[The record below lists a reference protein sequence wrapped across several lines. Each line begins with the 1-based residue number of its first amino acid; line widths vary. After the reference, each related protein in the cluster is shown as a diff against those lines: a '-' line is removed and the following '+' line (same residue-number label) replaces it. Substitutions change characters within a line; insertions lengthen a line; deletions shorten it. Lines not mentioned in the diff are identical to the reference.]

1 MEENI
6 QSKENKMGVMPVN
19 RLLITMSL
27 PMVISMLVQA
37 LYNIVDSVFV
47 AQINEAALTAVSMA
61 FPIQNLMIAVAA
73 GTGTGVNA
81 LLSKS
86 LGEKNKRMV
95 DDTAN
100 MGVFLA
106 ICSYAVFAII
116 GIFLSRIYFAAQ
128 ISDAQIIEYGDEYMS
143 VICLFSFGLFGQIIT
158 ERLLQAT
165 GRTIFTMFTQ
175 GIGAIINIILD
186 PILIFGLLGLP
197 AMGVTGAAAATVIG
211 QIIAA
216 ILGFVCNAVY
226 NHDITLSIKGI
237 FTIDTMVISKVYRVG
252 IPSIIMQS
260 ITSVMTF
267 SLNKIL
273 AEFSSTAVAVFGVYY
288 KLNSFIFMPVFGM
301 NNGLVPILSYNYGA
315 RKPDRIKKTIRGKY
329 AVKTRGNK
337 NFPYKH
343 RGNIKYL
350 LLFELFPSGLLG
362 IFDASQE
369 MLSIGCV
376 ALRIIASSFVFA
388 GVAIICS
395 TVFQAIGNPLHS
407 LIMSV
412 CRQLLVIVPVAW
424 LLSLSGRLELVWL
437 AFPIA
442 EFVSVAMSIF
452 FMKKTIRHLD
462 GMA

>member
-6 QSKENKMGVMPVN
+6 RSKENKMGVMPVN

-237 FTIDTMVISKVYRVG
+237 FTIDTTVISKVYQVG

-315 RKPDRIKKTIRGKY
+315 RKPDRIKKTIKLGMKY
-329 AVKTRGNK
+329 AVAIMIFG
-337 NFPYKH
+337 
-343 RGNIKYL
+343 L

>member
-1 MEENI
+1 
-6 QSKENKMGVMPVN
+6 
-19 RLLITMSL
+19 
-27 PMVISMLVQA
+27 
-37 LYNIVDSVFV
+37 
-47 AQINEAALTAVSMA
+47 
-61 FPIQNLMIAVAA
+61 
-73 GTGTGVNA
+73 
-81 LLSKS
+81 
-86 LGEKNKRMV
+86 
-95 DDTAN
+95 
-100 MGVFLA
+100 
-106 ICSYAVFAII
+106 
-116 GIFLSRIYFAAQ
+116 
-128 ISDAQIIEYGDEYMS
+128 MS

-237 FTIDTMVISKVYRVG
+237 FTIDTTVISKVYRVG

-315 RKPDRIKKTIRGKY
+315 RKPDRIKKTIKLGMKY
-329 AVKTRGNK
+329 AVAIMIFG
-337 NFPYKH
+337 
-343 RGNIKYL
+343 L

>member
-237 FTIDTMVISKVYRVG
+237 FTIDTTVISKVYRVG

-315 RKPDRIKKTIRGKY
+315 RKPDRIKKTIKLGMKY
-329 AVKTRGNK
+329 AVAIMIFG
-337 NFPYKH
+337 
-343 RGNIKYL
+343 L

-452 FMKKTIRHLD
+452 L
-462 GMA
+462 

>member
-237 FTIDTMVISKVYRVG
+237 FTIDTTVISKVYRVG

-315 RKPDRIKKTIRGKY
+315 RKPDRIKKTIKLGMKH
-329 AVKTRGNK
+329 AVAIMIFGM
-337 NFPYKH
+337 
-343 RGNIKYL
+343 

>member
-128 ISDAQIIEYGDEYMS
+128 ISDTQIIEYGDEYMS

-237 FTIDTMVISKVYRVG
+237 FTIDTTVISKVYQVG

-273 AEFSSTAVAVFGVYY
+273 ATFSSTAVAVFGVYY

-315 RKPDRIKKTIRGKY
+315 RKPDRIKKTIKLGMKY
-329 AVKTRGNK
+329 AVAIMIFG
-337 NFPYKH
+337 
-343 RGNIKYL
+343 L

-412 CRQLLVIVPVAW
+412 CRQLLVLVPVAW

>member
-37 LYNIVDSVFV
+37 LYNIVDSVLV

-237 FTIDTMVISKVYRVG
+237 FTIDTTVISKVYRVG

-315 RKPDRIKKTIRGKY
+315 RKPDRIKKTIKLGMKY
-329 AVKTRGNK
+329 AVAIMIFG
-337 NFPYKH
+337 
-343 RGNIKYL
+343 L

>member
-237 FTIDTMVISKVYRVG
+237 FTIDTTVISKVYQVG

-273 AEFSSTAVAVFGVYY
+273 ATFSSTAVAVFGVYY

-315 RKPDRIKKTIRGKY
+315 RKPDRIKKTIKLGMKY
-329 AVKTRGNK
+329 AVAIMIFG
-337 NFPYKH
+337 
-343 RGNIKYL
+343 L

-412 CRQLLVIVPVAW
+412 CRQLLVLVPVAW

-462 GMA
+462 EMA

>member
-100 MGVFLA
+100 MGVFLT

-237 FTIDTMVISKVYRVG
+237 FTIDTTVISKVYRVG

-315 RKPDRIKKTIRGKY
+315 RKPDRIKKTIKLGMKY
-329 AVKTRGNK
+329 AVAIMIFG
-337 NFPYKH
+337 
-343 RGNIKYL
+343 L

>member
-100 MGVFLA
+100 MGIFLA

-237 FTIDTMVISKVYRVG
+237 FTIDTTVISKVYRVG

-315 RKPDRIKKTIRGKY
+315 RKPDRIKKTIKLGMKY
-329 AVKTRGNK
+329 AVAIMIFG
-337 NFPYKH
+337 
-343 RGNIKYL
+343 L

>member
-61 FPIQNLMIAVAA
+61 LPIQNLMIAVAA

-237 FTIDTMVISKVYRVG
+237 FTIDTTVISKVYRVG

-315 RKPDRIKKTIRGKY
+315 RKPDRIKKTIKLGMKY
-329 AVKTRGNK
+329 AVAIMIFG
-337 NFPYKH
+337 
-343 RGNIKYL
+343 L

>member
-197 AMGVTGAAAATVIG
+197 AMGVTGAAVATVIG

-237 FTIDTMVISKVYRVG
+237 FTIDTTVISKVYQVG

-315 RKPDRIKKTIRGKY
+315 RKPDRIKKTIKLGMKY
-329 AVKTRGNK
+329 AVAIMIFG
-337 NFPYKH
+337 
-343 RGNIKYL
+343 L

-462 GMA
+462 EMA

>member
-315 RKPDRIKKTIRGKY
+315 RKPDRIKKTIKLGMKY
-329 AVKTRGNK
+329 AVAIMIFG
-337 NFPYKH
+337 
-343 RGNIKYL
+343 L

>member
-237 FTIDTMVISKVYRVG
+237 FTIDTTVISKVYRVG

-315 RKPDRIKKTIRGKY
+315 RKPDRIKKTIKLGMKY
-329 AVKTRGNK
+329 AVAIMIFG
-337 NFPYKH
+337 
-343 RGNIKYL
+343 L

-462 GMA
+462 EMA

>member
-86 LGEKNKRMV
+86 IGEKNKRMV

-237 FTIDTMVISKVYRVG
+237 FTIDTTVISKVYRVG

-315 RKPDRIKKTIRGKY
+315 RKTDRIKKTIKLGMKY
-329 AVKTRGNK
+329 AVAIMIFG
-337 NFPYKH
+337 
-343 RGNIKYL
+343 L

>member
-116 GIFLSRIYFAAQ
+116 GVFLSRIYFAAQ

-237 FTIDTMVISKVYRVG
+237 FTIDTTVISKVYQVG

-315 RKPDRIKKTIRGKY
+315 RKPDRIKKTIKLGMKY
-329 AVKTRGNK
+329 AVAIMIFG
-337 NFPYKH
+337 
-343 RGNIKYL
+343 L

>member
-106 ICSYAVFAII
+106 ICSYEVFAII

-237 FTIDTMVISKVYRVG
+237 FTIDTTVISKVYRVG

-315 RKPDRIKKTIRGKY
+315 RKPDRIKKTIKLGMKY
-329 AVKTRGNK
+329 AVAIMIFG
-337 NFPYKH
+337 
-343 RGNIKYL
+343 L

>member
-81 LLSKS
+81 LLYKS

-237 FTIDTMVISKVYRVG
+237 FTIDTTVISKVYRVG

-315 RKPDRIKKTIRGKY
+315 RKPDRIKKTIKLGMKY
-329 AVKTRGNK
+329 AVAIMIFG
-337 NFPYKH
+337 
-343 RGNIKYL
+343 L

>member
-237 FTIDTMVISKVYRVG
+237 FTIDTAVISKVYQVG

-273 AEFSSTAVAVFGVYY
+273 AAFSSTAVAVFGVYY

-315 RKPDRIKKTIRGKY
+315 RKPDRIKKTIKLGMKY
-329 AVKTRGNK
+329 AVAIMIFG
-337 NFPYKH
+337 
-343 RGNIKYL
+343 L

-462 GMA
+462 EMA

>member
-47 AQINEAALTAVSMA
+47 ARINEAALTAVSMA

-216 ILGFVCNAVY
+216 ILGFACNAVY

-237 FTIDTMVISKVYRVG
+237 FTIDTAVISRVYQVG

-273 AEFSSTAVAVFGVYY
+273 ATFSSTAVAVFGVYY

-301 NNGLVPILSYNYGA
+301 NNGLVPILAYNYGA
-315 RKPDRIKKTIRGKY
+315 RKPDRIKKTIRLGMTY
-329 AVKTRGNK
+329 AVAIMIFG
-337 NFPYKH
+337 
-343 RGNIKYL
+343 L

-412 CRQLLVIVPVAW
+412 CRQLLVIIPVAW

-442 EFVSVAMSIF
+442 EFVSVSMAMF

>member
-116 GIFLSRIYFAAQ
+116 GIFLSRRYFAAQ

-237 FTIDTMVISKVYRVG
+237 FTIDTAVISKVYQVG

-273 AEFSSTAVAVFGVYY
+273 ATFSSTAVAVFGVYY

-315 RKPDRIKKTIRGKY
+315 RKPDRIKKTIKLGMKY
-329 AVKTRGNK
+329 AVAIMIFG
-337 NFPYKH
+337 
-343 RGNIKYL
+343 L

-412 CRQLLVIVPVAW
+412 CRQLLVLVPVAW

>member
-128 ISDAQIIEYGDEYMS
+128 ISDTQIIEYGDEYMS

-237 FTIDTMVISKVYRVG
+237 FTIDTAVISKVYQVG

-273 AEFSSTAVAVFGVYY
+273 ATFSSTAVAVFGVYY

-315 RKPDRIKKTIRGKY
+315 RKPDRIKKTIKLGMKY
-329 AVKTRGNK
+329 AVAIMIFG
-337 NFPYKH
+337 
-343 RGNIKYL
+343 L

-412 CRQLLVIVPVAW
+412 CRQLLVLVPVAW

>member
-237 FTIDTMVISKVYRVG
+237 FTIDTTVISKVYRVG

-315 RKPDRIKKTIRGKY
+315 RKPDRIKKTIKLGMKY
-329 AVKTRGNK
+329 AVAIMIFG
-337 NFPYKH
+337 
-343 RGNIKYL
+343 L

-424 LLSLSGRLELVWL
+424 RLSLSGRLELVWL

>member
-237 FTIDTMVISKVYRVG
+237 FTIDTTVISKVYRVG

-273 AEFSSTAVAVFGVYY
+273 AEFSSTAVAVFGVFF
-288 KLNSFIFMPVFGM
+288 KINS
-301 NNGLVPILSYNYGA
+301 
-315 RKPDRIKKTIRGKY
+315 
-329 AVKTRGNK
+329 
-337 NFPYKH
+337 
-343 RGNIKYL
+343 
-350 LLFELFPSGLLG
+350 
-362 IFDASQE
+362 
-369 MLSIGCV
+369 
-376 ALRIIASSFVFA
+376 
-388 GVAIICS
+388 
-395 TVFQAIGNPLHS
+395 
-407 LIMSV
+407 
-412 CRQLLVIVPVAW
+412 
-424 LLSLSGRLELVWL
+424 
-437 AFPIA
+437 
-442 EFVSVAMSIF
+442 
-452 FMKKTIRHLD
+452 
-462 GMA
+462 

>member
-6 QSKENKMGVMPVN
+6 QSKENKMGAMPVN

-237 FTIDTMVISKVYRVG
+237 FTIDTTVISKVYRVG

-315 RKPDRIKKTIRGKY
+315 RKPDRIKKTIKLGMKY
-329 AVKTRGNK
+329 AVAIMIFG
-337 NFPYKH
+337 
-343 RGNIKYL
+343 L

>member
-237 FTIDTMVISKVYRVG
+237 FTIDTTVISKVYRVG

-315 RKPDRIKKTIRGKY
+315 RKPDRIKKTIKLGMKY
-329 AVKTRGNK
+329 AVAIMIFG
-337 NFPYKH
+337 
-343 RGNIKYL
+343 L

-424 LLSLSGRLELVWL
+424 LLSLSGRLALVWL

>member
-237 FTIDTMVISKVYRVG
+237 FTIDTTVISKVYRVG

-315 RKPDRIKKTIRGKY
+315 RKPDRIKKTIKLGMKY
-329 AVKTRGNK
+329 AVAIMIFG
-337 NFPYKH
+337 
-343 RGNIKYL
+343 L

-388 GVAIICS
+388 GVAIIC
-395 TVFQAIGNPLHS
+395 QAIGNPLHS

>member
-237 FTIDTMVISKVYRVG
+237 FTIDTTVISKVYRVG

-315 RKPDRIKKTIRGKY
+315 RKPDRIKKTIKLGMKY
-329 AVKTRGNK
+329 AVAIMIFG
-337 NFPYKH
+337 
-343 RGNIKYL
+343 L

-395 TVFQAIGNPLHS
+395 TVFQA
-407 LIMSV
+407 
-412 CRQLLVIVPVAW
+412 CLLYTSP
-424 LLSLSGRLELVWL
+424 SPR
-437 AFPIA
+437 
-442 EFVSVAMSIF
+442 
-452 FMKKTIRHLD
+452 D
-462 GMA
+462 

>member
-106 ICSYAVFAII
+106 ICSYEVFAII
-116 GIFLSRIYFAAQ
+116 VIFLSRIYFSAQ

-237 FTIDTMVISKVYRVG
+237 FTIDTTVISKVYQVG

-315 RKPDRIKKTIRGKY
+315 RKPDRIKKTIKLGMKY
-329 AVKTRGNK
+329 AVAIMIFG
-337 NFPYKH
+337 
-343 RGNIKYL
+343 L

>member
-1 MEENI
+1 M
-6 QSKENKMGVMPVN
+6 
-19 RLLITMSL
+19 
-27 PMVISMLVQA
+27 
-37 LYNIVDSVFV
+37 
-47 AQINEAALTAVSMA
+47 
-61 FPIQNLMIAVAA
+61 
-73 GTGTGVNA
+73 
-81 LLSKS
+81 
-86 LGEKNKRMV
+86 
-95 DDTAN
+95 
-100 MGVFLA
+100 
-106 ICSYAVFAII
+106 
-116 GIFLSRIYFAAQ
+116 
-128 ISDAQIIEYGDEYMS
+128 
-143 VICLFSFGLFGQIIT
+143 
-158 ERLLQAT
+158 
-165 GRTIFTMFTQ
+165 
-175 GIGAIINIILD
+175 
-186 PILIFGLLGLP
+186 
-197 AMGVTGAAAATVIG
+197 
-211 QIIAA
+211 
-216 ILGFVCNAVY
+216 
-226 NHDITLSIKGI
+226 
-237 FTIDTMVISKVYRVG
+237 G

-315 RKPDRIKKTIRGKY
+315 RKPDRIKKTIKLGMKY
-329 AVKTRGNK
+329 AVAIMIFG
-337 NFPYKH
+337 
-343 RGNIKYL
+343 L

-362 IFDASQE
+362 I
-369 MLSIGCV
+369 L
-376 ALRIIASSFVFA
+376 ASSFVFA

>member
-237 FTIDTMVISKVYRVG
+237 FTIDTTVISKVYQVG

-315 RKPDRIKKTIRGKY
+315 RKPDRIKKTIKLGMKY
-329 AVKTRGNK
+329 AVAIMIFG
-337 NFPYKH
+337 
-343 RGNIKYL
+343 L

-424 LLSLSGRLELVWL
+424 LLSLRGRLELVWL

>member
-237 FTIDTMVISKVYRVG
+237 FTIDTTVISKVYQVG

-315 RKPDRIKKTIRGKY
+315 RKPDRIKKTIKLGMKY
-329 AVKTRGNK
+329 AVAIMIFG
-337 NFPYKH
+337 
-343 RGNIKYL
+343 L

-442 EFVSVAMSIF
+442 EFVSVTMSIF

>member
-237 FTIDTMVISKVYRVG
+237 FTIDTTVISKVYRVG

-315 RKPDRIKKTIRGKY
+315 RKPDRIKKTIKLGMKY
-329 AVKTRGNK
+329 AVAIMIFG
-337 NFPYKH
+337 
-343 RGNIKYL
+343 L

-412 CRQLLVIVPVAW
+412 CRQLLVIIPVAW

-442 EFVSVAMSIF
+442 EFVSVSMAMF

>member
-175 GIGAIINIILD
+175 GVGAIINIILD

-237 FTIDTMVISKVYRVG
+237 FTIDTTVISKVYRVG

-315 RKPDRIKKTIRGKY
+315 RKPDRIKKTIKLGMKY
-329 AVKTRGNK
+329 AVAIMIFG
-337 NFPYKH
+337 
-343 RGNIKYL
+343 L

-462 GMA
+462 EMA

>member
-186 PILIFGLLGLP
+186 PILIFGFLGLP

-237 FTIDTMVISKVYRVG
+237 FTINTAVISKVYQVG

-273 AEFSSTAVAVFGVYY
+273 ATFSSTAVAVFGVYY

-315 RKPDRIKKTIRGKY
+315 RKPDRIKKTIKLGMKY
-329 AVKTRGNK
+329 AVAIMIFG
-337 NFPYKH
+337 
-343 RGNIKYL
+343 L

-412 CRQLLVIVPVAW
+412 CRQLLVLVPVAW

-462 GMA
+462 EMA

>member
-128 ISDAQIIEYGDEYMS
+128 ISDAQIIKYGDEYMS

-237 FTIDTMVISKVYRVG
+237 FTIDTTVISKVYRVG

-315 RKPDRIKKTIRGKY
+315 RKPDRIKKTIKLGMKY
-329 AVKTRGNK
+329 AVAIMIFG
-337 NFPYKH
+337 
-343 RGNIKYL
+343 L

>member
-237 FTIDTMVISKVYRVG
+237 FTIDTTVISKVYRVG

-315 RKPDRIKKTIRGKY
+315 RKPDRIKKTIKLGMKY
-329 AVKTRGNK
+329 AVAIMIFG
-337 NFPYKH
+337 
-343 RGNIKYL
+343 L

-452 FMKKTIRHLD
+452 FMKKTDRKSVV
-462 GMA
+462 

>member
-237 FTIDTMVISKVYRVG
+237 FTIDTAVISRVYQVG

-273 AEFSSTAVAVFGVYY
+273 ATFSSTAVAVFGVYY

-315 RKPDRIKKTIRGKY
+315 RKPDRIKKTIKLGMKY
-329 AVKTRGNK
+329 AVAIMIFG
-337 NFPYKH
+337 
-343 RGNIKYL
+343 L

>member
-226 NHDITLSIKGI
+226 NHDITLRIKGI
-237 FTIDTMVISKVYRVG
+237 FTIDTTVISKVYRVG

-315 RKPDRIKKTIRGKY
+315 RKPDRIKKTIKLGMKY
-329 AVKTRGNK
+329 AVAIMIFG
-337 NFPYKH
+337 
-343 RGNIKYL
+343 L

>member
-216 ILGFVCNAVY
+216 ILGFLCNAVY

-237 FTIDTMVISKVYRVG
+237 FTIDTTVISKVYRVG

-315 RKPDRIKKTIRGKY
+315 RKPDRIKKTIKLGMKY
-329 AVKTRGNK
+329 AVAIMIFG
-337 NFPYKH
+337 
-343 RGNIKYL
+343 L